1 MLLHLLY
8 SLSCENFFFDE
19 GDAGLN
25 SSVKIFLWPSY
36 SCENAPTCNLHIVLG
51 SLVAPYLGC

>member
-1 MLLHLLY
+1 MLLHLLD

-36 SCENAPTCNLHIVLG
+36 SCENAPT
-51 SLVAPYLGC
+51 